1 MSEIVV
7 SSSSNSV
14 DKAIDKYHD
23 FTSYSGSSRGS
34 SSSNNNSGGNTTD
47 KEYMSSVSRVPLE
60 VFQEHPRMR
69 AASRSGVGTLTSVP
83 SSTPLDK
90 VEIVYSCAVGVH
102 FKTDEK
108 RLTSL
113 RSWYQ
118 IIDNLNPRLA
128 VRGEWCCN
136 PCFGI
141 GVYEA
146 YLLGGLRLP
155 LNAFARELL
164 TRLGLGVCQFNPNAW
179 RLVVSMHV
187 LWREMF
193 EGDCPLTMD
202 KFLFCYKP
210 SEINQSLGFY
220 QFIARGKDCR
230 LIKSLVTSDRN

>member
-7 SSSSNSV
+7 FSSSNSV

-34 SSSNNNSGGNTTD
+34 NSSNRNNGGNTTD
-47 KEYMSSVSRVPLE
+47 EEYMSSVSRVPLE
-60 VFQEHPRMR
+60 VFQEHLRMR
-69 AASRSGVGTLTSVP
+69 AASRSGAGTLTSVP
-83 SSTPLDK
+83 SFTPLDE

-102 FKTDEK
+102 FKMDEK

-118 IIDNLNPRLA
+118 ILDNLNPKLA
-128 VRGEWCCN
+128 VCGEWCCN

-193 EGDCPLTMD
+193 EGDRPLTVD

-220 QFIARGKDCR
+220 QFIAKGKDCR